1 MDRPPVLGKK
11 VAIYLSGKA
20 KMNGAYGKLQRCTI
34 SLQERL
40 ARAFVNLDKLDADFY
55 IDQSIVFDEAKQKM
69 LRGVR
74 KGEYSIIF
82 TVNNALDLND
92 WNAMHRFVRIVEMD
106 TNLLTGETTAGK
118 HAKLL
123 LPDEVRLNVLNA
135 RKLKQ
140 NRPYIYT
147 STFNYATNEIEMP
160 TRLEE
165 MYLASG
171 YKTKIDIDLDHTK
184 VWFGSILLN
193 SALNGECRYIFLQ
206 DFEHTHPDILK
217 KLLELDKA
225 NLVHIRALTSKYVCF
240 SHLPEIDLDARA
252 VAGKSWLPIDDNYNL
267 EWVQSGKGDRDII
280 YELEQPPR
288 LENGK
293 EVYPQPLKFR
303 KLAGF

>member
-1 MDRPPVLGKK
+1 MNRPPVLGKK

-20 KMNGAYGKLQRCTI
+20 KIKGAYGKSQYCTI
-34 SLQERL
+34 PLQERL

-55 IDQSIVFDEAKQKM
+55 IDQSIVFDDEKQKM
-69 LRGVR
+69 LRSVR

-92 WNAMHRFVRIVEMD
+92 WNNVHRFVRIVDMNTD
-106 TNLLTGETTAGK
+106 LLTGETTAGK

-135 RKLKQ
+135 RKSKQ
-140 NRPYIYT
+140 SRPYIYT
-147 STFNYATNEIEMP
+147 STFNYATNEIEIP

-206 DFEHTHPDILK
+206 DFKHTHPDILE
-217 KLLELDKA
+217 KLIELDKA
-225 NLVHIRALTSKYVCF
+225 NLVHVRALDSSYVAL
-240 SHLPEIDLDARA
+240 SHLPDCNLDARA
-252 VAGKSWLPIDDNYNL
+252 IAGKSWIPIDDSYSL
-267 EWVQSGKGDRDII
+267 EWVQTGTGDRDIL
-280 YELEQPPR
+280 YECEQPPR

-293 EVYPQPLKFR
+293 EIYPPPLKFR